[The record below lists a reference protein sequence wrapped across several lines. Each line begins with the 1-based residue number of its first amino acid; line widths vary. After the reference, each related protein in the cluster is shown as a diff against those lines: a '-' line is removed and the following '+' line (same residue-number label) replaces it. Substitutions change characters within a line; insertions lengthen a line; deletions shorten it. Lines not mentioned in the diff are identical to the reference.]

1 MPNLKFVSVSMD
13 FIVGLPKTQNNFNR
27 IVVVV
32 DRLTKIAHFI
42 LIVTTV
48 TAYRVVGLFMREFF
62 KHHGLPREL

>member
-48 TAYRVVGLFMREFF
+48 TAYRVAGLFMREFF